1 MNQHLHLT
9 PVEIQRAG
17 WEALKKEL
25 GLTGALRF
33 LLQYERGEGDYTK
46 LRRKLFKGETVES
59 LTDKMRKRRRTSE
72 NSKRTEAR
80 KSQRSESQSS
90 EGQMSEIRE

>member
-46 LRRKLFKGETVES
+46 LRRKLFKDETVES
-59 LTDKMRKRRRTSE
+59 LMDKMRKRRRTSE
-72 NSKRTEAR
+72 NCKRTEAR